1 MFYKNL
7 FYFDIETIG
16 EYENLLSF
24 QENDAIGYRL
34 FKEKYEGSDWMIN
47 KSKSL
52 EQAYFDF
59 APLYSSFG
67 KIVCISF
74 GYYHDKTPQ
83 GYTIS
88 SICGEDESDVLR
100 QFRTLIDKVSKKHML
115 LSGYFVKAFDI
126 PWVIHKMNKYNLEL
140 PKLLDVYGKKSWEI
154 PAFDLAEEW
163 KMGFRNYMSLN
174 EVAYELGVLCLD
186 DEIDGKQCHDVY
198 WKEKN
203 LTKIKRHCECD
214 ITNSMRI
221 AERMLKYKVV

>member
-7 FYFDIETIG
+7 FYFDIETVG
-16 EYENLLSF
+16 EHEDIHSF
-24 QENDAIGYRL
+24 SVNDVVGHRL
-34 FKEKYEGSDWMIN
+34 FKEKYENSDWMVN
-47 KSKSL
+47 KSKTL
-52 EQAYFDF
+52 EKAYLDF

-74 GYYHDKTPQ
+74 GYYHDKTTQ
-83 GYTIS
+83 GYTVS
-88 SICGEDESDVLR
+88 SICGEDEFEIIK
-100 QFRTLIDKVSKKHML
+100 QFQTLVDKVSKKHML

-140 PKLLDVYGKKSWEI
+140 PKLLDIYGKKPWEI

-163 KMGFRNYMSLN
+163 KQGFKNYMSLN

-198 WKEKN
+198 WKEGN
-203 LTKIKRHCECD
+203 LAKIKRHCECD
-214 ITNSMRI
+214 ITNSMRV
-221 AERMLKYKVV
+221 AERMLKYKIV